1 MANLEG
7 NSFASKTKKA
17 EEPKVKQV
25 ATTAKVKKQS
35 ELSKFGKN
43 LVSDDAAN
51 VKERL
56 ITDILIPKFKDL
68 IVGSI
73 KYAADFIFYGGRGT
87 DSYSKSSSGPKTVSY
102 SSLYSQQYNNYQ
114 PQKPRNS
121 VYEVGDVTFDTRAE
135 AEDVLFALRDALN
148 RYGVVSVADYYD
160 TFGGAHDFTA
170 NKYGWRDLSTADV
183 ISVRGRYSITLPRAV
198 PIE

>member
-17 EEPKVKQV
+17 EEPRVKQV
-25 ATTAKVKKQS
+25 ATTARVKKQS

-43 LVSDDAAN
+43 LVSDEAAN

-56 ITDILIPKFKDL
+56 ITDILIPKVKDL

-102 SSLYSQQYNNYQ
+102 SSLYTQQYNNYQ
-114 PQKPRNS
+114 QQKPKYG
-121 VYEVGDVTFDTRAE
+121 VYDFGDITFDTKAE
-135 AEDVLFALRDALN
+135 AEDVLFTLRDALN
-148 RYGVVSVADYYD
+148 RYGVASVADYYD
-160 TFGGAHDFTA
+160 TFRGRHDFTA
-170 NKYGWRDLSTADV
+170 TKYGWRDLSTADV
-183 ISVRGRYSITLPRAV
+183 VEVHGRYAVTLPRAV
-198 PIE
+198 PLE